1 MVHKSVLKILEVV
14 MWVFSNQGFFSVS
27 ASENSPGLFVVQSR
41 FANHLEQIFPDAEVT
56 KKPYG
61 TLRFRA
67 TVPRWLLYQ
76 RIVNIAE
83 IIEYNDLGGAISD
96 PSYQRALACP
106 ITIKPACHG
115 SRPIITPISC
125 HG

>member
-1 MVHKSVLKILEVV
+1 